1 MRKAMAKTEYRKV
14 TLMQGDK
21 EISSSYVKFVDGKNA
36 ETITF
41 KDCSM
46 FSGIVISSALPIV

>member
-1 MRKAMAKTEYRKV
+1 MAKTEYRKV

-21 EISSSYVKFVDGKNA
+21 EISSRYVKFVDGKN

-41 KDCSM
+41 KDCST
-46 FSGIVISSALPIV
+46 FSSVVISEPLPIV